1 MLSHFIHLLPVYTLG
16 LRENPDPDET
26 SKLISTGAEVVH
38 SDRGGLTTFHGPGQL
53 VAYPIFHLGSFRKL
67 PLRSYI
73 AKLEL
78 VAVQTCRLLG
88 VLAQLSG
95 KDVSHTGAWAND
107 AKICAIGTCS
117 YNLINNQCNRSF
129 NCLS

>member
-1 MLSHFIHLLPVYTLG
+1 MYTLG